1 MTEAPTANSS
11 RDVSS
16 LAPLAV
22 NTQTSADSPGQTPEP
37 EFSEPQPTELSG
49 QPASSDVLQAL
60 EGDDEIKE
68 IKSTMLD
75 SAGLASQ
82 AASQALKAGA
92 DLEQTTQ
99 RLSSLYATQ
108 RKMGLMVLVSCA
120 TLMVIGM
127 VLFVFMS
134 SGLRQRIAQADAM
147 LLAVGKRIVSMN
159 ESLELLKES
168 GEILRD
174 IASNQSALSG
184 QQTKLDGRLDDLLR
198 TTQSAVISPTKDTKT
213 QDISKLLQGM
223 ELQIQANV
231 SAINSLSAQLRSK
244 PAASTDTAMI
254 RREVEASLLRRQ
266 SNATTPTASA
276 NPAPR
281 PAPRPAPIPAPTPT
295 PTPTA
300 TPVAPVANAA
310 PVKPVERLVQYPRI
324 QSTPAATP

>member
-1 MTEAPTANSS
+1 MTEAPTSNAS
-11 RDVSS
+11 REAPS

-22 NTQTSADSPGQTPEP
+22 NTQASADSPGQTPEP
-37 EFSEPQPTELSG
+37 EFSEPQPAELSG
-49 QPASSDVLQAL
+49 QPASSAVLQAL

-92 DLEQTTQ
+92 DLEQATQ
-99 RLSSLYATQ
+99 KLSSLYAKQ
-108 RKMGLMVLVSCA
+108 RKLGLMVLVSCA

-134 SGLRQRIAQADAM
+134 SGLQQRIAQADAM

-159 ESLELLKES
+159 ESLELLKGS

-174 IASNQSALSG
+174 ISSNQSALSS

-198 TTQSAVISPTKDTKT
+198 TAQSAVISPTKDTKT

-223 ELQIQANV
+223 ELQIQGNV
-231 SAINSLSAQLRSK
+231 SAIKDLSAQLRSK
-244 PAASTDTAMI
+244 PAASADAVMI

-266 SNATTPTASA
+266 SKPTTPIATA
-276 NPAPR
+276 
-281 PAPRPAPIPAPTPT
+281 TPT
-295 PTPTA
+295 PTPAPTPAPTA
-300 TPVAPVANAA
+300 TPVPPVANAA
-310 PVKPVERLVQYPRI
+310 PVKPVERLVQYPRV
-324 QSTPAATP
+324 QSTPTVTP

>member
-1 MTEAPTANSS
+1 MTEAPTANAS
-11 RDVSS
+11 REASS
-16 LAPLAV
+16 LAPLAAD
-22 NTQTSADSPGQTPEP
+22 TQASADSPGQTLKPEFPEP
-37 EFSEPQPTELSG
+37 PPAELSG
-49 QPASSDVLQAL
+49 QPASSAVLQAL

-92 DLEQTTQ
+92 DLELATQ
-99 RLSSLYATQ
+99 NLISLYATQ
-108 RKMGLMVLVSCA
+108 RKIGLMVLVSCA

-134 SGLRQRIAQADAM
+134 SGLQQRITQADAM

-159 ESLELLKES
+159 ESLELLKGS

-174 IASNQSALSG
+174 ISSNQSALSS

-198 TTQSAVISPTKDTKT
+198 TAQSAVISPTKDNKT

-223 ELQIQANV
+223 ELQVQANA
-231 SAINSLSAQLRSK
+231 SAIKDLSAQLRSK
-244 PAASTDTAMI
+244 PAASADAVTI

-266 SNATTPTASA
+266 SKPTT
-276 NPAPR
+276 
-281 PAPRPAPIPAPTPT
+281 PTPT

-300 TPVAPVANAA
+300 TPVATPTATPTATPIAPVANAA
-310 PVKPVERLVQYPRI
+310 PVKPVERLVQYPRV
-324 QSTPAATP
+324 QSTPTVTP

>member
-1 MTEAPTANSS
+1 MTEAPTANAS
-11 RDVSS
+11 RDASS

-22 NTQTSADSPGQTPEP
+22 NTQAFADSAGQTPEA
-37 EFSEPQPTELSG
+37 EFSELQPAELSG
-49 QPASSDVLQAL
+49 QPASSGVLQAL

-92 DLEQTTQ
+92 DLEQATQ
-99 RLSSLYATQ
+99 NLISLYATQ
-108 RKMGLMVLVSCA
+108 RKLGLMVLVSCA

-134 SGLRQRIAQADAM
+134 SGLQQRIAQADAM

-159 ESLELLKES
+159 ESLELLKGS

-174 IASNQSALSG
+174 ISSNQGALSS

-198 TTQSAVISPTKDTKT
+198 TTQSAVISPTKDPKT

-231 SAINSLSAQLRSK
+231 SAIKDLSVQLRSK
-244 PAASTDTAMI
+244 PPASADAVMI

-266 SNATTPTASA
+266 SKPTTPTATA
-276 NPAPR
+276 TPT
-281 PAPRPAPIPAPTPT
+281 PAPTPA
-295 PTPTA
+295 PTA
-300 TPVAPVANAA
+300 TPVPPVANAA
-310 PVKPVERLVQYPRI
+310 PVKPVERLVQYPRV
-324 QSTPAATP
+324 QSTPTVTP